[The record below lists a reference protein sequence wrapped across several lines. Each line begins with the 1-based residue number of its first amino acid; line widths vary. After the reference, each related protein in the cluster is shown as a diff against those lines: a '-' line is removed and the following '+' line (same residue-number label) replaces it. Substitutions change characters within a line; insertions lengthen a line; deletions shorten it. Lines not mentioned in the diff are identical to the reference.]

1 MLKPLDSA
9 EDTIALIAAVSN
21 LAKADIKERLISE
34 AAEIGSS
41 VYRGMKAQ
49 DIPLYVPSEK
59 LDKFYIE
66 SDSFLYETT
75 VWNACRA
82 KQNMR
87 TFVRITSAAVRKI
100 QR

>member
-21 LAKADIKERLISE
+21 ASEEKAKERLIFE
-34 AAEIGSS
+34 AAEIGSN

-59 LDKFYIE
+59 LDQFYVE
-66 SDSFLYETT
+66 SDAFLYETT
-75 VWNACRA
+75 VWNA
-82 KQNMR
+82 
-87 TFVRITSAAVRKI
+87 
-100 QR
+100 